1 MWRIVWVTNR
11 FTAAVFVP
19 HLRPQ
24 LWHYKISYFF
34 FLWSF
39 VGWPWV
45 GRKKITQKKFG
56 SIELIEQLLQ
66 KRILEGEPS
75 GPKSVARLKRLK
87 RLKADSSFNQLQNKQ
102 PPGSLEYPRT
112 FRYFRCGSKASSP
125 RGQRANTSNTPW
137 EVHVQFW
144 PRFHRGLR
152 GVLILV
158 LATCGLH
165 DTMTFS
171 SWCIHGSACRAG
183 GRFLL
188 GRFRLDVW
196 WYGVPLLLRGAVID
210 SIGCWDWQ
218 GGCINVRDGQWSR
231 GIVVVYITF
240 LRRNKVE
247 NPPSQQKTRLPRHPC
262 PVWL

>member
-1 MWRIVWVTNR
+1 
-11 FTAAVFVP
+11 
-19 HLRPQ
+19 
-24 LWHYKISYFF
+24 
-34 FLWSF
+34 
-39 VGWPWV
+39 
-45 GRKKITQKKFG
+45 
-56 SIELIEQLLQ
+56 
-66 KRILEGEPS
+66 
-75 GPKSVARLKRLK
+75 
-87 RLKADSSFNQLQNKQ
+87 
-102 PPGSLEYPRT
+102 
-112 FRYFRCGSKASSP
+112 
-125 RGQRANTSNTPW
+125 
-137 EVHVQFW
+137 
-144 PRFHRGLR
+144 
-152 GVLILV
+152 
-158 LATCGLH
+158 
-165 DTMTFS
+165 MTFS

-262 PVWL
+262 PVWLYEGMQHIATLRREPRSLDNTSNGLSLVVSSHIIKLPHHRGWVVFLRHPAAREPQQQRRSMSWATVESCTFFRKAEMCIAT